1 MKYIKQVVFGVG
13 LIFIMTGC
21 SIKGIEFTP
30 NFNSINDLK
39 DGNLKSV
46 NVKKNKLGNIE
57 AGNSISLG
65 RATNT
70 MTSPYGGSFQEYLE
84 ISLKEEL
91 LQASLYS
98 ENSNIEII
106 PKLLNNT
113 LDTGL
118 SVGTAELSA
127 NFIIEIEKKE
137 VFNKTYTIKHEW
149 ESSFAAATAVPTTLD
164 NYPIAIQKLIDT
176 FLLDMDVKKILKK

>member
-1 MKYIKQVVFGVG
+1 M
-13 LIFIMTGC
+13 
-21 SIKGIEFTP
+21 
-30 NFNSINDLK
+30 
-39 DGNLKSV
+39 
-46 NVKKNKLGNIE
+46 NK
-57 AGNSISLG
+57 
-65 RATNT
+65 
-70 MTSPYGGSFQEYLE
+70 
-84 ISLKEEL
+84 
-91 LQASLYS
+91 
-98 ENSNIEII
+98 
-106 PKLLNNT
+106 KLLNNT

-176 FLLDMDVKKILKK
+176 FLLDMDVQKILKK